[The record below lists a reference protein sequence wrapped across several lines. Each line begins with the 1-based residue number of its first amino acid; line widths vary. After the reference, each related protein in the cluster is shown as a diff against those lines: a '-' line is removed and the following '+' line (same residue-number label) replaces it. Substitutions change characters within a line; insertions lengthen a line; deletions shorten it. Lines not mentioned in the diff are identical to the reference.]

1 MTCTSDNREL
11 NLIHSTIF
19 YDRLTVNIKQP
30 YLIQKLLSFVI
41 TKQLTKPRKT
51 EKNEGLL
58 HCNTSFTEFNG
69 SIFYCQLYL

>member
-1 MTCTSDNREL
+1 MSCTSYNKDL

-19 YDRLTVNIKQP
+19 YDRLTMNIKQP
-30 YLIQKLLSFVI
+30 NLIQKVLSFVV
-41 TKQLTKPRKT
+41 TKQRTKPRKT

-58 HCNTSFTEFNG
+58 NCKTSFTEFNG

>member
-1 MTCTSDNREL
+1 MSCTSYNKDL

-19 YDRLTVNIKQP
+19 YDRLTINIKQP
-30 YLIQKLLSFVI
+30 NLIQKVLSFVL
-41 TKQLTKPRKT
+41 TKQLTRKT

-69 SIFYCQLYL
+69 SISYCQLYL

>member
-1 MTCTSDNREL
+1 MTCTSDNKEL

-19 YDRLTVNIKQP
+19 YDRLTINIKQP
-30 YLIQKLLSFVI
+30 NLIQKVLSFVL
-41 TKQLTKPRKT
+41 TKQLTRKT

-58 HCNTSFTEFNG
+58 NCKTSFTEFNG